1 MKRKEIM
8 PEEDK
13 EDLGDKGEQIA
24 LAYLI
29 KEGYKIHDCNWR
41 YGHKEVDI
49 IAQQGDEIVIVE
61 VKTREG
67 DYFEEPWEAVSNQK
81 IRNIV
86 EVADAWLNLKNID
99 LETRFDVISIIF
111 SDDVTYELTHFP
123 GAFIPPVN

>member
-1 MKRKEIM
+1 MTPSAE
-8 PEEDK
+8 
-13 EDLGDKGEQIA
+13 LGNKGEEIA
-24 LAYLI
+24 VAYLI
-29 KEGYKIHDCNWR
+29 KEGYKILERNWL

-49 IAQQGDEIVIVE
+49 IAKQGEEIVIVE

-67 DYFEEPWEAVSNQK
+67 DYFEEPWEAVSIQK

-86 EVADAWLNLKNID
+86 EVADAWLIGKQID